1 MASQEDKDFMTRFVV
16 VLSVLVLLAA
26 VFFLAARLLSVAQ
39 RTALPDDLAAAAQ
52 ARVEERIRPIGR
64 VATAED
70 VEVDAAE
77 NDEPVRRAASD
88 IYRAVCAA
96 CHDTGAADAPLKGD
110 EGVWADRLGEGL
122 DTVVRRAIE
131 GIGAMPARGGDASLS
146 DEEVRASVVYL
157 LEESGQTVAEAPP
170 EAVPEPE
177 VVAEPEPEVPAEPEA
192 VAGDPTAGQAKFAT
206 CIACHGAKG
215 EGMGIFPKLA
225 GHTAEET
232 VDLLTRYRAGETVGP
247 NTPLMA
253 PQAMTL
259 SDEDIANLA
268 AYIETL

>member
-1 MASQEDKDFMTRFVV
+1 MTRFVV

-26 VFFLAARLLSVAQ
+26 VFFLAARLVSVAQ

-64 VATAED
+64 VATADD
-70 VEVDAAE
+70 VEEDAPE
-77 NDEPVRRAASD
+77 NGEPARRSASD

-96 CHDTGAADAPLKGD
+96 CHDTGAAEAPLKGD
-110 EGVWADRLGEGL
+110 EGIWADRLGQGL
-122 DTVVRRAIE
+122 DTVVQHAIE
-131 GIGAMPARGGDASLS
+131 GIGAMPARGGASLS
-146 DEEVRASVVYL
+146 DEEVRAAVVYL
-157 LEESGQTVAEAPP
+157 LEESGQTVDNGAP
-170 EAVPEPE
+170 EAVAEADAE
-177 VVAEPEPEVPAEPEA
+177 AEPDVPAEPEAEA

-206 CIACHGAKG
+206 CIACHGAQG
-215 EGMGIFPKLA
+215 QGMGIFPKLA
-225 GHTAEET
+225 GHTAEEI

-253 PQAMTL
+253 PQAVTL